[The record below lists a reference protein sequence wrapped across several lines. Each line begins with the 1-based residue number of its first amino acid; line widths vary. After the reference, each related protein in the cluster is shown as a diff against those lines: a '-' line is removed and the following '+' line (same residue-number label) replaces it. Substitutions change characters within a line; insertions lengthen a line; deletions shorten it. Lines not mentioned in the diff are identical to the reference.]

1 MMYLAFNTENAK
13 EGRQR
18 FGTNSNVESKTTH
31 SVAFAKL
38 TDEQKAR
45 VEFRW
50 NALTVKNAMGPKGTY
65 RMAGIVCS
73 VINDFC
79 VSTDSDFDPELHG
92 QSARD
97 RLGAQDDAI
106 VLRSEEH
113 TSELKSLMRISYAV

>member
-1 MMYLAFNTENAK
+1 MTHSFPTLLSSELANARLNSSMMYLAFNTENAK

-79 VSTDSDFDPELHG
+79 VSTDSDL
-92 QSARD
+92 D
-97 RLGAQDDAI
+97 R
-106 VLRSEEH
+106 
-113 TSELKSLMRISYAV
+113 KSTRLNSSH